1 METPEIPSICSQ
13 ELPLR
18 PLKQHNDPKTEQPNM
33 TTPSGPQISK
43 PVETTPPQPEA
54 NANQEEL
61 ETIPVDLV
69 EPKKKKKKTNRP
81 KSKRGKNK
89 PTGFEEY
96 YVDAPITPE
105 EYAEGREIYDVYV
118 IDATLGDESADKQI
132 TLSSSR
138 PIIHRMEDAILRF
151 QKKRRI
157 ECDRREIFLKYLQ
170 YGGVDISPKMFTG
183 TDQRDLKEM
192 DSEQILL
199 ARAQTSIAQEQS
211 NLLIDFD
218 AVVKGYLTSYFP
230 YYFNPETEDMVKL
243 ATVTIWNFL
252 TYILHH
258 DVVPEC
264 KANIEEAR
272 KSCDI
277 ASKELW
283 KNQQFT
289 AKGPGDFNT
298 ACSTLF
304 GGVFFDLYVEDDQ
317 WNNSKDDTVC
327 MTNEI
332 ARKVVKFALAGAG
345 TDRQAVRFQE
355 LANEDA
361 LRAMRVEDIDGFE
374 VTAIIFPDDE
384 TKEFYKVHA
393 LDLHPVGRMRAKAY
407 RDPGKPDIDLSP
419 EERLEWEES
428 GAPALEFDFFLEES
442 LLKLCYP
449 GMKVITSVWE
459 LNCGFHYFDEVF
471 TAYCSNYTVLA
482 NDLMIGWKKPKDLR
496 MGDDREADETDDEEG
511 KCSKEKETE
520 GAHAV
525 EEVI

>member
-1 METPEIPSICSQ
+1 MESPEIPSNSSH

-18 PLKQHNDPKTEQPNM
+18 TLEQYNNPRTEQLNM
-33 TTPSGPQISK
+33 ATSTEPQTSK
-43 PVETTPPQPEA
+43 PIEMTPPSSEA
-54 NANQEEL
+54 NDNQEKL
-61 ETIPVDLV
+61 ESVPVNMV
-69 EPKKKKKKTNRP
+69 ESKKKKKKATRP

-96 YVDAPITPE
+96 YVDAPITPQ
-105 EYAEGREIYDVYV
+105 EYAEGREIYDV
-118 IDATLGDESADKQI
+118 
-132 TLSSSR
+132 SR

-157 ECDRREIFLKYLQ
+157 ESDRREIFLKYLQ
-170 YGGVDISPKMFTG
+170 YGGVDISQKMFTG
-183 TDQRDLKEM
+183 MDQRDLKEM
-192 DSEQILL
+192 DGEEILL
-199 ARAQTSIAQEQS
+199 ARAQTSIAQEKL
-211 NLLIDFD
+211 NLQIDFN

-252 TYILHH
+252 TYILYH
-258 DVVPEC
+258 DVAPEY

-277 ASKELW
+277 AGKELW

-304 GGVFFDLYVEDDQ
+304 GGVFFDLHVEDDQ
-317 WNNSKDDTVC
+317 WNNSKDNAVH
-327 MTNEI
+327 MTYDI

-345 TDRQAVRFQE
+345 ADRQALRFQE
-355 LANEDA
+355 LANQDA

-384 TKEFYKVHA
+384 TREFYKVHA
-393 LDLHPVGRMRAKAY
+393 PDLHPVGRMLAKAY
-407 RDPGKPDIDLSP
+407 RDPGKPNIDLSP
-419 EERLEWEES
+419 KERLQWEAG
-428 GAPALEFDFFLEES
+428 GAPALVFDFFLEES

-459 LNCGFHYFDEVF
+459 LNCGFHYFDEVL
-471 TAYCSNYTVLA
+471 TAYCSIYTVLA

-496 MGDDREADETDDEEG
+496 MDDNHEADETDDEEG
-511 KCSKEKETE
+511 KDPKEKETE
-520 GAHAV
+520 GDHAV
-525 EEVI
+525 KPRI

>member
-1 METPEIPSICSQ
+1 MESPKIPSNSSHK
-13 ELPLR
+13 LPLR
-18 PLKQHNDPKTEQPNM
+18 PLEQHNDPVTEQLNTGTSSEHQTSKTIEM
-33 TTPSGPQISK
+33 T
-43 PVETTPPQPEA
+43 QPRSEV
-54 NANQEEL
+54 NGSQREPES
-61 ETIPVDLV
+61 IPVDMV
-69 EPKKKKKKTNRP
+69 ESKKKKKKTSRS
-81 KSKRGKNK
+81 KIKRGKNK

-96 YVDAPITPE
+96 CVDAPITPQ
-105 EYAEGREIYDVYV
+105 EYAEGREIYDV
-118 IDATLGDESADKQI
+118 
-132 TLSSSR
+132 SR

-157 ECDRREIFLKYLQ
+157 ENDRREIFLKYLQ

-192 DSEQILL
+192 DSEEILL
-199 ARAQTSIAQEQS
+199 ARAQTSIAQEQL
-211 NLLIDFD
+211 NLHIDFN

-243 ATVTIWNFL
+243 GTVTIWNFL
-252 TYILHH
+252 TYILYH
-258 DVVPEC
+258 DVVPEY

-277 ASKELW
+277 AGKELW

-289 AKGPGDFNT
+289 VKGPGDFNT

-304 GGVFFDLYVEDDQ
+304 GGVFFDLYIEDNQ
-317 WNNSKDDTVC
+317 WCNSKNDTVR

-345 TDRQAVRFQE
+345 FDRQAVRFQE
-355 LANEDA
+355 LANQNA

-374 VTAIIFPDDE
+374 VTAIIFADDE
-384 TKEFYKVHA
+384 TKEFYMSHA
-393 LDLHPVGRMRAKAY
+393 PDLHPVGRMLAKAY
-407 RDPGKPDIDLSP
+407 RDPGKPNIDLSP
-419 EERLEWEES
+419 EERLQWEEG
-428 GAPALEFDFFLEES
+428 GAPEYEFDFFLEES

-471 TAYCSNYTVLA
+471 TAYCSIYTVLA

-496 MGDDREADETDDEEG
+496 TEDDCEADETDDEEG
-511 KCSKEKETE
+511 KDSKEKQRVTRLLS
-520 GAHAV
+520 
-525 EEVI
+525 

>member
-1 METPEIPSICSQ
+1 MESPEVTPNTFQ
-13 ELPLR
+13 DLPLR
-18 PLKQHNDPKTEQPNM
+18 PLEQHKDPTTEQPNM
-33 TTPSGPQISK
+33 ATSTERETSK
-43 PVETTPPQPEA
+43 PVEMTPPHSEA
-54 NANQEEL
+54 NNSQEEL
-61 ETIPVDLV
+61 ESIPVNMV
-69 EPKKKKKKTNRP
+69 EPKKKKKKTSRP

-89 PTGFEEY
+89 PTGFEAY
-96 YVDAPITPE
+96 SVDAPVTPQ
-105 EYAEGREIYDVYV
+105 EYAEEREIYN
-118 IDATLGDESADKQI
+118 A
-132 TLSSSR
+132 SR
-138 PIIHRMEDAILRF
+138 PIIHRIEDAILRF

-157 ECDRREIFLKYLQ
+157 ECARREIFLKYLQ
-170 YGGVDISPKMFTG
+170 YGGVDISPNMFTG

-199 ARAQTSIAQEQS
+199 ARAQTSIAQERS
-211 NLLIDFD
+211 NLQIDFN

-252 TYILHH
+252 TYILYH
-258 DVVPEC
+258 DVVPEY

-277 ASKELW
+277 AGKELW

-317 WNNSKDDTVC
+317 WNNSKDDAVR

-345 TDRQAVRFQE
+345 VERQAVRFQE
-355 LANEDA
+355 LANQDA

-374 VTAIIFPDDE
+374 VTDLIFPDDE
-384 TKEFYKVHA
+384 TKEFYQVHA
-393 LDLHPVGRMRAKAY
+393 PDLHPVGRMLAKAY
-407 RDPGKPDIDLSP
+407 RDPGKSNLDLSP
-419 EERLEWEES
+419 EEKLQWEEG
-428 GAPALEFDFFLEES
+428 GAPELEFDFFLEER

-459 LNCGFHYFDEVF
+459 LNCGFHYFDEVS
-471 TAYCSNYTVLA
+471 TAYCSIYTVLA

-496 MGDDREADETDDEEG
+496 TGDDHEADETDDEER
-511 KCSKEKETE
+511 KDSKEKETE
-520 GAHAV
+520 GDHGDHGDQAV
-525 EEVI
+525 EAVI

>member
-1 METPEIPSICSQ
+1 MESPEIPSDSSH
-13 ELPLR
+13 ELPLS
-18 PLKQHNDPKTEQPNM
+18 PLKQYNSPRSEQLNTATSTEPP
-33 TTPSGPQISK
+33 TSK
-43 PVETTPPQPEA
+43 PIEMTPPQSEA
-54 NANQEEL
+54 NDSQEKL
-61 ETIPVDLV
+61 ESVPVNMV
-69 EPKKKKKKTNRP
+69 ESKKEKKKTTRP

-96 YVDAPITPE
+96 YVDAPITPQ
-105 EYAEGREIYDVYV
+105 EYAEGREIYDV
-118 IDATLGDESADKQI
+118 
-132 TLSSSR
+132 SR

-170 YGGVDISPKMFTG
+170 YGGVDISQKMFTG

-192 DSEQILL
+192 DSEDILL
-199 ARAQTSIAQEQS
+199 ARAQTSIAQEQL
-211 NLLIDFD
+211 NLQIDFN
-218 AVVKGYLTSYFP
+218 AVVKGFLTSYFP

-252 TYILHH
+252 TYILYH
-258 DVVPEC
+258 DVVPEY
-264 KANIEEAR
+264 KANVEEAR

-304 GGVFFDLYVEDDQ
+304 GGVFFDLHVEVDQ
-317 WNNSKDDTVC
+317 WNNSKDHAVH

-345 TDRQAVRFQE
+345 VDRQAVRFQE
-355 LANEDA
+355 LANQDA

-384 TKEFYKVHA
+384 TREFYKVHA
-393 LDLHPVGRMRAKAY
+393 TDLRPVGRMLAKAY
-407 RDPGKPDIDLSP
+407 RDPGKPNIDLSP
-419 EERLEWEES
+419 EERLQWEAG
-428 GAPALEFDFFLEES
+428 GAPALEFDFFLEEG

-459 LNCGFHYFDEVF
+459 LNCGTHYFDEVF
-471 TAYCSNYTVLA
+471 TAYCSIYTALA
-482 NDLMIGWKKPKDLR
+482 NDLMIGWKKPKDFR
-496 MGDDREADETDDEEG
+496 MGDNHEADETDDEEG
-511 KCSKEKETE
+511 KDPKEKGVE
-520 GAHAV
+520 GDHAV
-525 EEVI
+525 EPRI